1 MTNNSGRQSPL
12 PSMFPG
18 GAPKTRPPIL
28 SGKALLQQRIQER
41 IKERIEKVRKEE
53 SGGQERAARDE
64 EIQSAIVTV
73 ISEEGVVLGAQPL
86 AKVLHEMDRSLYTL
100 VLVDPQQDP
109 PACRMFSRKLIYE
122 KERLARKQRAAAP
135 KKPRPQT
142 VVMSESIGRHDLLI
156 KIGRARDMLAKGKRV
171 TMVVESKGKH
181 RSSVKRAEVGEEIV
195 KQLTQHASVCAP
207 PVLEPNTW
215 SVTLQGKVV
224 ASTIL

>member
-1 MTNNSGRQSPL
+1 
-12 PSMFPG
+12 MFPS
-18 GAPKTRPPIL
+18 GAAAKTRPPML

-64 EIQSAIVTV
+64 EIESAIVTV

-109 PACRMFSRKLIYE
+109 PACRVFSRKLIYE

-142 VVMSESIGRHDLLI
+142 IVMSESIGSHDLLI

-171 TMVVESKGKH
+171 TMVVESKGRH
-181 RSSVKRAEVGEEIV
+181 RSSAKRAEVGEDIM
-195 KQLTQHASVCAP
+195 KQLAQHAAVCAP
-207 PVLEPNTW
+207 PVLEPNSW

-224 ASTIL
+224 VASTIE